1 MYKTNTAKM
10 PTFLA
15 HYCNKAKL
23 HVPQLLF
30 YYQTFAAAM
39 QTITIKMMGK
49 GNFYKAHFRTNAGKK
64 TPSA

>member
-1 MYKTNTAKM
+1 MYETNTPKM

-30 YYQTFAAAM
+30 YYQTLTAAM

-49 GNFYKAHFRTNAGKK
+49 GNFIKYVLGPTLVRKQHQ
-64 TPSA
+64 P